1 MRLEKSRSRCSV
13 LFQSETMQRKT
24 QGRNSHYIGNKE
36 QKHICHNKSEK
47 TMDSRKTLT
56 GCGLSLFYSKKIYCA
71 AAGTKNGKSVF
82 RQPLVSFLIGKV
94 ENSENACFLL
104 EWKCDFFKKCVLFPF
119 EMGKGRKLA
128 FLKNFPLY
136 QKQGCKISKYFPIAM
151 ETGGRNRKN
160 SIPIIPETKG

>member
-1 MRLEKSRSRCSV
+1 MKQPTGLIFPISICAMTSARPSMRLEKSRSWCSV

-104 EWKCDFFKKCVLFPF
+104 KWKCDFFKKCVLFPF
-119 EMGKGRKLA
+119 EMGK
-128 FLKNFPLY
+128 
-136 QKQGCKISKYFPIAM
+136 
-151 ETGGRNRKN
+151 E
-160 SIPIIPETKG
+160 

>member
-1 MRLEKSRSRCSV
+1 MTSARPSMRLEKSRSRCSV

-24 QGRNSHYIGNKE
+24 PGRNSHYIGNKE

-82 RQPLVSFLIGKV
+82 KQPLVSFIMEKAK
-94 ENSENACFLL
+94 NPENACFL
-104 EWKCDFFKKCVLFPF
+104 DNFILF
-119 EMGKGRKLA
+119 RT
-128 FLKNFPLY
+128 FLFYTQYSEIYSEPVYVSLHCY
-136 QKQGCKISKYFPIAM
+136 HLIFTLIV
-151 ETGGRNRKN
+151 R
-160 SIPIIPETKG
+160 